1 MRLTRRQVCF
11 GAGGAIVGSA
21 LPASGSSPVVVDIR
35 AFAFEPAE
43 VTIRAG
49 ETVRWINHDFAPH
62 TATDDEVNW
71 DTEELEKG
79 GQATIRFD
87 TPGTYPYF
95 CAYHPHMRGS
105 VVVTT

>member
-21 LPASGSSPVVVDIR
+21 LPASGSTPVVVDIR
-35 AFAFEPAE
+35 SFVFEPAE
-43 VTIRAG
+43 ITIRAG
-49 ETVRWINHDFAPH
+49 ETIVWINHDFAPH

-71 DTEELEKG
+71 DTGELEKDA
-79 GQATIRFD
+79 QAAIRFD

-95 CAYHPHMRGS
+95 CAYHPHMTGT
-105 VVVTT
+105 VIVTA